1 MRITEGARAE
11 AEMHLC
17 VLASGSSGNCSV
29 VRLGAGA
36 DAELLLI
43 DLGLSPRR
51 TYRLIA
57 EQGLDPRRVRGALV
71 THFDHDHFHAG
82 WAAASAR
89 HWAVFVHAS
98 HERDAAAAGLRRDS
112 VRVFDGAF
120 WPMSGIEADPVLNAH
135 DESGTASFRVEGAG
149 GSLGFA
155 TDLGS
160 VSLGLVERLRRVDVL
175 AIESNYC
182 PKLQAASDRP
192 PFLKQRI
199 MGGSGHLSN
208 EQAAEAV
215 HRIEPREHVVFL
227 HLSRQCN
234 HPELVGRLHEGADY
248 AFTISG
254 HDRPTRWVRVGR
266 PGVVVRAGGVA
277 KAAAGK

>member
-1 MRITEGARAE
+1 MQ
-11 AEMHLC
+11 LC

-29 VRLGAGA
+29 IRVGDDGQ
-36 DAELLLI
+36 DLLLI

-51 TYRLIA
+51 TYRQIEDL
-57 EQGLDPRRVRGALV
+57 GLDPGRVRGALV

-82 WAAASAR
+82 WAAGSSR
-89 HWAVFVHAS
+89 SWGVHVHRA
-98 HERDAAAAGLRRDS
+98 HQRAAADSGLGKRDVRLFEGVFEPVAGVTTS
-112 VRVFDGAF
+112 A
-120 WPMSGIEADPVLNAH
+120 VLNAH
-135 DESGTASFRVEGAG
+135 DESGTASFRLECAG

-160 VSLGLVERLRRVDVL
+160 VSDALVERLRRVDVL

-182 PKLQAASDRP
+182 PRMQAASDRP

-208 EQAAEAV
+208 EQAADAV
-215 HRIEPREHVVFL
+215 HRIEPAEHVVFL

-248 AFTISG
+248 AYTIST
-254 HDRPTRWVRVGR
+254 HDAPTRWVRVGR
-266 PGVVVRAGGVA
+266 PAVAVRAGSA
-277 KAAAGK
+277 ATAAAGG